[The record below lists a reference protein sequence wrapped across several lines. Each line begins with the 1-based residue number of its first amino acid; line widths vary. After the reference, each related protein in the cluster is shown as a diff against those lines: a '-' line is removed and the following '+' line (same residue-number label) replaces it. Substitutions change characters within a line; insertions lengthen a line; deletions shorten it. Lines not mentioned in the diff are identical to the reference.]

1 MPVSAGCCGGGRRTV
16 NVVGG
21 ETPTTVTTV
30 TRDGDTYTVTDDV
43 KVSAAPDNALEIRDD
58 GLYVPAAYNDGLEM
72 VDTIVELGG
81 NVDPTTLAPAD
92 GAGHVISTATASF
105 TNPSSTRP
113 FHAVLVPQLAGL
125 ALAIS
130 QDDVDIWFGAYANLS
145 GAVQRTV
152 SSSYRWM
159 ERRATTANTR
169 QLFRGL
175 SRTFYQEIPP
185 GGTVN
190 IELET
195 RIRIYTYTG
204 SALIAEWINR
214 FALFGGTR

>member
-1 MPVSAGCCGGGRRTV
+1 MAVNAGCCGSGPTV
-16 NVVGG
+16 DVEGG
-21 ETPTTVTTV
+21 ETPTSITHVTK
-30 TRDGDTYTVTDDV
+30 DGRAYTVTNDV
-43 KVSAAPDNALEIRDD
+43 KVSADPDNALEIRDD
-58 GLYVPAAYNDGLEM
+58 GLYVPAAYNDGLEIT
-72 VDTIVELGG
+72 DTIVEPSG
-81 NVDPTTLAPAD
+81 NVAPTTLAPAD
-92 GAGHVISTATASF
+92 GVGHVISTASVSF
-105 TNPSSTRP
+105 TNPSTTRP
-113 FHAVLVPQLAGL
+113 FHAILVPQVSSLGL
-125 ALAIS
+125 QIS

-159 ERRATTANTR
+159 ERRATAANTR

-195 RIRIYTYTG
+195 RIRIYSYTG
-204 SALIAEWINR
+204 SALVAEWINR

>member
-1 MPVSAGCCGGGRRTV
+1 MAVNAGCCGSGPTM
-16 NVVGG
+16 NVEGG
-21 ETPTTVTTV
+21 ETPTSITHVTK
-30 TRDGDTYTVTDDV
+30 DGRTYTVTNDV
-43 KVSAAPDNALEIRDD
+43 KVSADPDNALEVRDD
-58 GLYVPAAYNDGLEM
+58 GLYVPAAYNDGLEIT
-72 VDTIVELGG
+72 DTIVEPAG
-81 NVDPTTLAPAD
+81 NVAPTTLAPAD
-92 GAGHVISTATASF
+92 GAGHVISTASVSF

-113 FHAVLVPQLAGL
+113 FHAVLVPQVSSLGL
-125 ALAIS
+125 QIS
-130 QDDVDIWFGAYANLS
+130 QDDVDIWFGVYANLS

-204 SALIAEWINR
+204 SALIAEWINQ

>member
-1 MPVSAGCCGGGRRTV
+1 MAVNAGCCGSGPTM
-16 NVVGG
+16 NVEGG
-21 ETPTTVTTV
+21 ETPTSITHVTK
-30 TRDGDTYTVTDDV
+30 DGRTYTATNDV
-43 KVSAAPDNALEIRDD
+43 KVSADPDNALEVRDD
-58 GLYVPAAYNDGLEM
+58 GLYVPAAYNDGLEIT
-72 VDTIVELGG
+72 DTIVEPAG
-81 NVDPTTLAPAD
+81 NVAPTTLAPAD
-92 GAGHVISTATASF
+92 GAGHVISTASVSF
-105 TNPSSTRP
+105 TNPSATRP
-113 FHAVLVPQLAGL
+113 FHAILVPQVSSLGL
-125 ALAIS
+125 QIS
-130 QDDVDIWFGAYANLS
+130 QDDVDIWFGVYANLS

-204 SALIAEWINR
+204 SALIAEWINQ